1 MTLDFGPV
9 GDATVVPDGDTWTLI
24 FIRDLRHAPAVVWQA
39 LTEPAEVDQWAPFT
53 AGRNLGATG
62 DTTLTMVDG
71 DVRMAMPASVLRADA
86 PHVLE
91 YTWGEDRLRWELDPH
106 GKGTRLTLRHT
117 LSHPDMDAMVAAG
130 WHLCLV
136 VLDRMLSGNPV
147 GPIRGRDAMDHGF
160 EDLRDEYAEKFRHQ
174 ASTP

>member
-24 FIRDLRHAPAVVWQA
+24 FIRELRHAPAVVWQA
-39 LTEPAEVDQWAPFT
+39 LTDPAEIDQWAPFT
-53 AGRNLGATG
+53 AERDLGTTG
-62 DTTLTMVDG
+62 DTELTMVDR
-71 DVRMAMPASVLRADA
+71 DERMQMPATVLVAEA
-86 PHVLE
+86 PRLLE
-91 YTWGEDRLRWELDPH
+91 YTWGDDRLRWELEQH

-117 LSHPDMDAMVAAG
+117 LSHPDMEAMVAAG
-130 WHLCLV
+130 WHLCFV

-160 EDLRDEYAEKFRHQ
+160 EDLRDEYAARFRR
-174 ASTP
+174 